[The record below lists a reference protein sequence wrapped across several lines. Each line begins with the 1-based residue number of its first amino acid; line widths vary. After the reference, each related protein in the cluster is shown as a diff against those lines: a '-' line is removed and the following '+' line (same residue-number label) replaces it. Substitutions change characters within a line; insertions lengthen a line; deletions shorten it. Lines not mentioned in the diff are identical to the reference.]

1 MISIKNSREIELL
14 RRSAQ
19 IVAESLLLADSRIRP
34 GVRTIDLDKEIAG
47 YIRSK
52 GARPAFKGFH
62 GYPANICVSINDQVV
77 HGIPGLR
84 VLREGDIVSV
94 DIGVELNGYYG
105 DAARTFAVG
114 KVSPE
119 NEKLM
124 RITRES
130 LYKGIEAAKE
140 GNRLYDIGYAIQTHV
155 ENAGFSVVRDLVG
168 HGIGKKMHEE
178 PQIPNYGEPN
188 RGPRLKAGMVLAIE
202 PMVNMGDYD
211 VYTKD
216 DQWTVVTRDGLP
228 SAHYEH
234 DVVITKNG
242 AEILSLAASE
252 ET

>member
-1 MISIKNSREIELL
+1 MISIKNSREIDLL
-14 RRSAQ
+14 RKSAQ
-19 IVAESLLLADSRIRP
+19 IVAESLLLAKSLIQP
-34 GVRTIDLDKEIAG
+34 GVRTIELDKEIAEF
-47 YIRSK
+47 IRSK

-62 GYPANICVSINDQVV
+62 GYPANICISINEQVV
-77 HGIPGLR
+77 HGIPGPRILR
-84 VLREGDIVSV
+84 QGDIVSV

-105 DAARTFAVG
+105 DAARTFPVG

-119 NEKLM
+119 KEKLL

-130 LYKGIEAAKE
+130 LYKGIEAARE

-155 ENAGFSVVRDLVG
+155 ERAGFSVVRDLVG
-168 HGIGKKMHEE
+168 HGIGKEMHEE

-188 RGPRLKAGMVLAIE
+188 RGPRLKAGMVFAIE
-202 PMVNMGDYD
+202 PMVNVGEYE
-211 VYTKD
+211 VYTQN

-228 SAHYEH
+228 SAHFEH

-252 ET
+252 EI